1 MIDVLLVDDHKIMRD
16 GLKAIL
22 RSHIEYRIAGEAA
35 SGHEAVQLAKVL
47 RPQVVVMDLNLPGL
61 SGLEATSEIM
71 RHLPETRIVV
81 LSMYDDDATVIE
93 AMRAGARGFVLKSGS
108 DEDLMQA
115 LGTVARGGS
124 YLSPRIAGQ
133 FLSHIRKGD
142 VNQVGVV
149 NGLDKL
155 SPRERQVMRLV
166 AEGKSSKEVAMLL
179 DLGVE
184 TVRGYRKTLMK
195 KLGVTNV
202 ADLTR
207 LALNLGVTRG
217 VGAAATAAAGG
228 ANE

>member
-1 MIDVLLVDDHKIMRD
+1 VIDVLLVDDHKIMRD

-22 RSHIEYRIAGEAA
+22 RSHSEYRVAGEAA
-35 SGHEAVQLAKVL
+35 SGNEAVLMAKSM

-71 RHLPETRIVV
+71 RHLPNTRIVV
-81 LSMYDDDATVIE
+81 LSMYDDDATVME

-108 DEDLMQA
+108 DEDLFQA
-115 LGTVARGGS
+115 LGAVARGGS
-124 YLSPRIAGQ
+124 YLSPRIAEQ

-142 VNQVGVV
+142 VNQVGAV
-149 NGLDKL
+149 NQLDKL

-166 AEGKSSKEVAMLL
+166 AGGKSSKEVAALL

-202 ADLTR
+202 AELTQ
-207 LALNLGVTRG
+207 LALKLGVTRG
-217 VGAAATAAAGG
+217 LGAAAAVGG
-228 ANE
+228 GE

>member
-22 RSHIEYRIAGEAA
+22 RCHTEYRIAGEAA
-35 SGHEAVQLAKVL
+35 SGHEAILMAKSL

-71 RHLPETRIVV
+71 RHLPDTRIVV
-81 LSMYDDDATVIE
+81 LSMYDDDATVME

-108 DEDLMQA
+108 DEDLVRA
-115 LGTVARGGS
+115 LGAVARGGS
-124 YLSPRIAGQ
+124 YLSPRIAEQ

-142 VNQVGVV
+142 VNQVGAV
-149 NGLDKL
+149 NGLERL

-166 AEGKSSKEVAMLL
+166 AEGKSSKEIATLL

-202 ADLTR
+202 AELTQ
-207 LALNLGVTRG
+207 LALKLGVTRG
-217 VGAAATAAAGG
+217 IGAAAAAGG
-228 ANE
+228 GK

>member
-1 MIDVLLVDDHKIMRD
+1 MIEVLLVDDHKIMRD

-35 SGHEAVQLAKVL
+35 SGHEAVQMAKSL

-71 RHLPETRIVV
+71 RHLPGTRIVV
-81 LSMYDDDATVIE
+81 LSMYDDDATVME
-93 AMRAGARGFVLKSGS
+93 AMRAGARGFVMKSGS
-108 DEDLMQA
+108 DEDLIQA

-124 YLSPRIAGQ
+124 YLSPRIAEQ
-133 FLSHIRKGD
+133 FLLHIRKGD
-142 VNQVGVV
+142 VNQVGAVHE
-149 NGLDKL
+149 LDRL

-166 AEGKSSKEVAMLL
+166 AEGKSSKEVAGLL

-202 ADLTR
+202 AELTQ
-207 LALNLGVTRG
+207 LALKLGVTRG
-217 VGAAATAAAGG
+217 LGAAAAAGG
-228 ANE
+228 GQ

>member
-22 RSHIEYRIAGEAA
+22 RSHPEYRVAGEAA
-35 SGHEAVQLAKVL
+35 SGHEAVQKAKAM

-61 SGLEATSEIM
+61 GGLEATSEIM
-71 RHLPETRIVV
+71 RHLPATRVVV
-81 LSMYDDDATVIE
+81 LSMYDDDATVME

-108 DEDLMQA
+108 DEDLVQA

-124 YLSPRIAGQ
+124 YLSPRIAEQ
-133 FLSHIRKGD
+133 FLAHIRKGD
-142 VNQVGVV
+142 VNQVGAV
-149 NGLDKL
+149 NELDRL

-166 AEGKSSKEVAMLL
+166 AEGKSSKDVAALL

-184 TVRGYRKTLMK
+184 TVRGYRKSLMK

-202 ADLTR
+202 AALTQLALKLGLTR
-207 LALNLGVTRG
+207 GL
-217 VGAAATAAAGG
+217 GAASAAAAGG
-228 ANE
+228 E